1 PPVDFLPVSF
11 PLGQDCRMLRQLGQL
26 VVPPVDFHLP
36 LLLPDWIAL
45 RLCNSP
51 KLRQLLLTKLVR
63 SVDCSTN

>member
-1 PPVDFLPVSF
+1 MENYFSLPISFFLCR
-11 PLGQDCRMLRQLGQL
+11 QDCRMLRQLGQL

-51 KLRQLLLTKLVR
+51 
-63 SVDCSTN
+63 STENHRGTQMS